1 MTKMRTGVH
10 SLDELL
16 GGGIRT
22 GSLNLIYGAP
32 GVGKTSLCMTIA
44 LALCDEDG
52 SVVVL
57 DTESGWSEV
66 RLSGLCEVMK
76 KAGLEKSMKIY
87 RAGTMAEQHKI
98 ASKSIE
104 EDIEANDW
112 APRVIILDSAVAHY
126 HASLLGTPAQFL
138 AARARELQGRLS
150 VQINSLVRLASSY
163 DCVLVA
169 TSWLKSSVGERL
181 AGKRIMEA
189 ALEAKE
195 EKPVGDI
202 EGALGAVGYSLIGGQ
217 HMAYMAKS
225 IVRMSGTKLR
235 FDVKGLVLE
244 KCVDAATS
252 KVVFVELG
260 ENGVSDYG
268 EPKVF
273 PMSEAI
279 AHVLGEAK

>member
-1 MTKMRTGVH
+1 MTKIRTGLH
-10 SLDELL
+10 ALDELL

-22 GSLNLIYGAP
+22 GSLNLVYGAP

-44 LALCDEDG
+44 LSLCDEDG

-112 APRVIILDSAVAHY
+112 GPRIIILDSAVAHY

-181 AGKRIMEA
+181 AGKRIIEA

-195 EKPVGDI
+195 ERPVGDI

-235 FDVKGLVLE
+235 HDVKSLVLE

-252 KVVFVELG
+252 RVVFVELG
-260 ENGVSDYG
+260 EKGVSDYG